1 MDKLKAYIQKTLDS
15 KNANEISEHISKS
28 MDFQF
33 IMPDELLEHRQV
45 RERYRI
51 LAKLTAEKSKGTSL
65 TSFSQRL
72 SKRV

>member
-33 IMPDELLEHRQV
+33 IMPDELLEHR
-45 RERYRI
+45 
-51 LAKLTAEKSKGTSL
+51 
-65 TSFSQRL
+65 
-72 SKRV
+72 